1 MPRKSASV
9 AEVAAPEVN
18 THLNKVQAIEVALK
32 ELGKRASTKDLVGYA
47 KQKFNLDVTPQYV
60 SVIKSTLKKR
70 QGKQPRKERMQAEE
84 VNGHTNPNG
93 RRGIRTTGTAD
104 DPAELVRE
112 VKALAQKLGGLV
124 ALKRLVEALA
134 E

>member
-9 AEVAAPEVN
+9 VEVAAPEVS

-32 ELGKRASTKDLVGYA
+32 ELGKKASTKDLVGYA

-70 QGKQPRKERMQAEE
+70 QGKQPRKGRMLADET
-84 VNGHTNPNG
+84 NGHTNPNG
-93 RRGIRTTGTAD
+93 RSRIRTTGTVD

-112 VKALAQKLGGLV
+112 VKALAQKVGGLV
-124 ALKRLVEALA
+124 ALQRLVDVLA